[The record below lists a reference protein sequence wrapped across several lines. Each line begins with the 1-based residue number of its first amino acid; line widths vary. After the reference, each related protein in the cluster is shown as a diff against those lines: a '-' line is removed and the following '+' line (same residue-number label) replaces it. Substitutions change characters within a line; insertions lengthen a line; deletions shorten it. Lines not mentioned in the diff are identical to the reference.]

1 MSHGAS
7 GNTTTKRGPSPTPG
21 AVPHADKRWA
31 QAVAAP
37 VSHAGGNKQ
46 RVACPPVAAAGAAR
60 ASARANARAS
70 ARASSWRSGVVCPG
84 HGSRAESGETDAEVT
99 GGDEAGGVSQRTP
112 NLQLRNGQLAAV
124 VVCAPACRQ
133 ASTKVIRAATGFIG
147 AHGDGGRQFGQIRA
161 GFGEGLI

>member
-1 MSHGAS
+1 MAGIDGYTSSMLSCPLTSEFGGS
-7 GNTTTKRGPSPTPG
+7 IWETTL
-21 AVPHADKRWA
+21 
-31 QAVAAP
+31 AAEQ
-37 VSHAGGNKQ
+37 H
-46 RVACPPVAAAGAAR
+46 
-60 ASARANARAS
+60 
-70 ARASSWRSGVVCPG
+70 
-84 HGSRAESGETDAEVT
+84 D
-99 GGDEAGGVSQRTP
+99 AGGVSQRTP

>member
-1 MSHGAS
+1 MCRIGSV
-7 GNTTTKRGPSPTPG
+7 RLPMP
-21 AVPHADKRWA
+21 VP
-31 QAVAAP
+31 VPVP
-37 VSHAGGNKQ
+37 VSPGSFASTT
-46 RVACPPVAAAGAAR
+46 RLVTCFSRAPPPPPHPTAPPLPHSHSTSTATPAVQAEPAR
-60 ASARANARAS
+60 ERARE
-70 ARASSWRSGVVCPG
+70 
-84 HGSRAESGETDAEVT
+84 RAESGETDAEVT

-124 VVCAPACRQ
+124 VVCASACGQ